1 MVKRLLIVGAGEAG
15 RMLAR
20 EVGTR
25 ARDHYLAVGFLDD
38 APDLAGKSVDGL
50 AVVGATGQL
59 VDVVRAQRVDEV
71 LIAVPSA
78 GREFVRRMVVLCRDA
93 GVAYRIAPGL
103 LEIIKGPVHLEQIRD
118 VRPEDLLGRETV
130 EFDEAE
136 IARFLDGRTVLVTG
150 AGGSIGGEIC
160 RQVARFEVERLI
172 LLGRGENQVYEI
184 ERELR
189 ALYPARDVVPV
200 IVDVRDATALAR
212 AFADYR
218 PDIVYHAA
226 AHKHVHYM
234 EAFPAEAVKNNIVG
248 TSNVID
254 AAYASGVARVVML
267 STDKAARPGGVMGA
281 SKRFAEYLMASRSNP
296 DGGPKLIS
304 VRFGNVL
311 ASRGS
316 VVPLFIMQIR
326 AGGPV
331 TVSHEDATR
340 YFMSLKEA
348 CMLVIQASLMGEGGE
363 IFILRMGEPIRIAE
377 LARDLIALSGLK
389 AGSDIRIE
397 FTGLRPGEK
406 LHESLIAEGEEAIPS
421 RHEHILRTEPKLPAR
436 ARIDAALEVLTT
448 LAASGD
454 DESIRAELAR
464 AIADASLSGGDTGK
478 RAAAGKAKPV
488 KRA

>member
-20 EVGTR
+20 EVGSR
-25 ARDHYLAVGFLDD
+25 AREQYVAVGFLDD
-38 APDLAGKSVDGL
+38 AAALAGKSVDGL
-50 AVVGATGQL
+50 AVLGTTGEL
-59 VDVVRAQRVDEV
+59 GRVVAAERVDEV

-78 GREFVRRMVVLCRDA
+78 GRDFVRRMVASCRDA

-136 IARFLDGRTVLVTG
+136 IARFLNGRTVLVTG

-160 RQVARFEVERLI
+160 RQVGRFDVARLV

-189 ALYPARDVVPV
+189 ALYPKRDVVPV
-200 IVDVRDATALAR
+200 IVDVRDAGALAR
-212 AFADYR
+212 TFAAYR
-218 PDIVYHAA
+218 PEIVYHAA

-234 EAFPAEAVKNNIVG
+234 EAFPAEAVKNNILG
-248 TSNVID
+248 TRNVID
-254 AAYASGVARVVML
+254 AATAAGVARVVML

-281 SKRFAEYLMASRSNP
+281 TKRFAEYLMAARNNP
-296 DGGPKLIS
+296 GGSPKLVS

-316 VVPLFIMQIR
+316 VVPLFIAQIR

-331 TVSHEDATR
+331 TVSHEEATR

-389 AGSDIRIE
+389 AGSDIRVE

-406 LHESLIAEGEEAIPS
+406 LHEALVAEGEETVAS
-421 RHEHILRTEPKLPAR
+421 GHEHILRTASRVPER
-436 ARIDAALEVLTT
+436 AALDASLQTLEA

-454 DESIRAELAR
+454 DDGVRAELAR
-464 AIADASLSGGDTGK
+464 VIADASLAGAS
-478 RAAAGKAKPV
+478 AAEPKSV
-488 KRA
+488 RRR

>member
-1 MVKRLLIVGAGEAG
+1 
-15 RMLAR
+15 
-20 EVGTR
+20 
-25 ARDHYLAVGFLDD
+25 
-38 APDLAGKSVDGL
+38 
-50 AVVGATGQL
+50 
-59 VDVVRAQRVDEV
+59 
-71 LIAVPSA
+71 
-78 GREFVRRMVVLCRDA
+78 
-93 GVAYRIAPGL
+93 
-103 LEIIKGPVHLEQIRD
+103 
-118 VRPEDLLGRETV
+118 EDLLGRETV

-160 RQVARFEVERLI
+160 RQVGRFDVKQLV
-172 LLGRGENQVYEI
+172 LLGRGENQIYEI

-189 ALYPARDVVPV
+189 TLYPARDIVPI
-200 IVDVRDATALAR
+200 IVDVRDAAALSR
-212 AFADYR
+212 AFEEYR

-248 TSNVID
+248 TRNVIE
-254 AAYASGVARVVML
+254 AARAAGVARVVML

-281 SKRFAEYLMASRSNP
+281 TKRFCESLMASRNDP
-296 DGGPKLIS
+296 AGTKLVS

-316 VVPLFIMQIR
+316 VVPLFIAQIR

-363 IFILRMGEPIRIAE
+363 IFILQMGEPIRIAE

-389 AGSDIRIE
+389 AGSDVRIE

-406 LHESLIAEGEEAIPS
+406 LHESLVADGEEAVPS
-421 RHEHILRTEPKLPAR
+421 RHEHILCTRPKLPAR
-436 ARIDAALEVLTT
+436 ARIDAALET
-448 LAASGD
+448 LAALAAAGD
-454 DESIRAELAR
+454 DDAIRAELAR
-464 AIADASLSGGDTGK
+464 AISDATLS
-478 RAAAGKAKPV
+478 AASAV
-488 KRA
+488 KTKSARHA

>member
-20 EVGTR
+20 EVGSR
-25 ARDHYLAVGFLDD
+25 ARDQYLAVGFLDD
-38 APDLAGKSVDGL
+38 APALAGHDVDGL
-50 AVVGATGQL
+50 PVLGTTDALQH
-59 VDVVRAQRVDEV
+59 VVRAQGVDEV

-78 GREFVRRMVVLCRDA
+78 GRDFVRRMVASCRDA

-130 EFDEAE
+130 EFDEGE
-136 IARFLDGRTVLVTG
+136 IARFLNGRTVLVTG

-160 RQVARFEVERLI
+160 RQVGRFEIERLV
-172 LLGRGENQVYEI
+172 LLGRGENQIYEI

-189 ALYPARDVVPV
+189 TLYPTRDIVPV
-200 IVDVRDATALAR
+200 IVDVRDADALAR
-212 AFADYR
+212 TFSLYE
-218 PDIVYHAA
+218 PEIVYHAA

-234 EAFPAEAVKNNIVG
+234 EAFPAEAVKNNILG
-248 TSNVID
+248 TRNVID
-254 AAYASGVARVVML
+254 AAYAAAVGRVVML

-281 SKRFAEYLMASRSNP
+281 TKRLAEYLMAARNNP
-296 DGGPKLIS
+296 AGSPKLVS

-316 VVPLFIMQIR
+316 VVPLFVAQIR

-377 LARDLIALSGLK
+377 LARDLIALSGHK
-389 AGSDIRIE
+389 AGDIRIE

-406 LHESLIAEGEEAIPS
+406 LHESLVAEGEETIAS
-421 RHEHILRTEPKLPAR
+421 RHENILRTASRVPPR
-436 ARIDAALEVLTT
+436 AELDAALETLAT
-448 LAASGD
+448 LAAAGD
-454 DESIRAELAR
+454 DDAIRAELAR
-464 AIADASLSGGDTGK
+464 IIADAGMSGTP
-478 RAAAGKAKPV
+478 RAGAAKGKPV
-488 KRA
+488 KRP

>member
-1 MVKRLLIVGAGEAG
+1 
-15 RMLAR
+15 MLAR

-38 APDLAGKSVDGL
+38 NPALVSRDVDGL
-50 AVVGATGQL
+50 PVLGATDALAQA
-59 VDVVRAQRVDEV
+59 VRAQGVDEV

-78 GREFVRRMVVLCRDA
+78 GRDFVRRMVALCRDA

-130 EFDEAE
+130 EFDEGE
-136 IARFLDGRTVLVTG
+136 IARFLDRRTVLVTG

-160 RQVARFEVERLI
+160 RQVGRFDVERMV

-189 ALYPARDVVPV
+189 TLYPKRDVVPV
-200 IVDVRDATALAR
+200 IIDVRDRDALTR
-212 AFADYR
+212 TFALYE
-218 PDIVYHAA
+218 PEIVYHAA

-234 EAFPAEAVKNNIVG
+234 EAFPAEAVKNNIIG
-248 TSNVID
+248 TRNVID
-254 AAYASGVARVVML
+254 AADAAGVARVVML

-281 SKRFAEYLMASRSNP
+281 SKRVAEYLMAARNNP
-296 DGGPKLIS
+296 SGAPKLIS

-316 VVPLFIMQIR
+316 VVPLFVSQIR

-377 LARDLIALSGLK
+377 LARDLIALSGHK
-389 AGSDIRIE
+389 VGDIRIE
-397 FTGLRPGEK
+397 FTGLRLGEK
-406 LHESLIAEGEEAIPS
+406 LHEALIAEGEETIPS
-421 RHEHILRTEPKLPAR
+421 RHEHILRTASRVPPR
-436 ARIDAALEVLTT
+436 ADLDAALDK
-448 LAASGD
+448 LAALAAAGED
-454 DESIRAELAR
+454 DAIRTELAR
-464 AIADASLSGGDTGK
+464 MIADASITAAS
-478 RAAAGKAKPV
+478 RADAAKGKPV
-488 KRA
+488 KRS

>member
-20 EVGTR
+20 EIGSR
-25 ARDHYLAVGFLDD
+25 AREQYLPLGFLDD
-38 APDLAGKSVDGL
+38 ASQLSGQTVDGL
-50 AVVGATGQL
+50 PVLGTTRELVAVA
-59 VDVVRAQRVDEV
+59 RAQNADEV

-78 GREFVRRMVVLCRDA
+78 GREFVRRMVALCRDA

-160 RQVARFEVERLI
+160 RQVGRFDVKRLV
-172 LLGRGENQVYEI
+172 LLGRGENQIYEI

-189 ALYPARDVVPV
+189 ALYPARDIVPV
-200 IVDVRDATALAR
+200 IVDVRDAAALAR
-212 AFADYR
+212 AFAAYR

-234 EAFPAEAVKNNIVG
+234 EGFPAEAVKNNIAG
-248 TSNVID
+248 TRNVID
-254 AAYASGVARVVML
+254 AARAADVARVVML

-281 SKRFAEYLMASRSNP
+281 SKRFCEFLMAARNDP
-296 DGGPKLIS
+296 AGTKLVS

-316 VVPLFIMQIR
+316 VVPLFIAQIR

-363 IFILRMGEPIRIAE
+363 IFILQMGEPIRIAE

-389 AGSDIRIE
+389 AGSDVRIE

-406 LHESLIAEGEEAIPS
+406 LHESLIADDEEVAPS
-421 RHEHILRTEPKLPAR
+421 RHEHILCTRPKLPPR
-436 ARIDAALEVLTT
+436 AHIDAALASLES
-448 LAASGD
+448 LAAAGD
-454 DESIRAELAR
+454 DNAIRAELAR
-464 AIADASLSGGDTGK
+464 AIADATLAGGNAVKTK
-478 RAAAGKAKPV
+478 SAGHA
-488 KRA
+488 

>member
-1 MVKRLLIVGAGEAG
+1 MAKRLLIVGAGEAG

-25 ARDHYLAVGFLDD
+25 ARDQYHAVGFLDD
-38 APDLAGKSVDGL
+38 DAKLAGRQVDGL
-50 AVVGATGQL
+50 KVLGATGTL
-59 VDVVRAQRVDEV
+59 AEVVRAERVDEV

-118 VRPEDLLGRETV
+118 VRPEDLLGRESV
-130 EFDEAE
+130 EFDEKE
-136 IARFLDGRTVLVTG
+136 IAPFLDGRTVLVTG

-160 RQVARFEVERLI
+160 RQVGRFDVKRLV
-172 LLGRGENQVYEI
+172 LLGRGENQIYEI

-189 ALYPARDVVPV
+189 ALYPSRDVIPS
-200 IVDVRDATALAR
+200 IVDVRDVEALTR
-212 AFADYR
+212 EFAVHR
-218 PDIVYHAA
+218 PEIVYHAA

-234 EAFPAEAVKNNIVG
+234 EAFPAEAVKNNILG
-248 TSNVID
+248 TRNVID
-254 AAYASGVARVVML
+254 AASSTGVARVVML
-267 STDKAARPGGVMGA
+267 STDKAARPGGMMGA
-281 SKRFAEYLMASRSNP
+281 TKRFAEFLMAARSNP
-296 DGGPKLIS
+296 SASPKLIS

-316 VVPLFIMQIR
+316 VVPLFISQIR
-326 AGGPV
+326 SGGPV
-331 TVSHEDATR
+331 TVSHEDASR

-389 AGSDIRIE
+389 AGQDIRIE

-406 LHESLIAEGEEAIPS
+406 LHEALMAEGEEAVAS
-421 RHEHILRTEPKLPAR
+421 RHAHILRTAPKLPPR
-436 ARIDAALEVLTT
+436 AALEAALEKLEVL
-448 LAASGD
+448 ARAGD
-454 DESIRAELAR
+454 GEAIRAELSR
-464 AIADASLSGGDTGK
+464 VIGDAGWTGENSAAAAKK
-478 RAAAGKAKPV
+478 RAS
-488 KRA
+488 RS